1 MTIAK
6 KLVIE
11 KGNDHKVLIGAH
23 VVQKGEKKNE
33 NKDIGHTVVTGI
45 VLTKIQICVTQSGQ

>member
-1 MTIAK
+1 M
-6 KLVIE
+6 E
-11 KGNDHKVLIGAH
+11 KWKDHTVLIGAY
-23 VVQKGEKKNE
+23 VVQKGEKGSE